1 MKKKKL
7 ILPFIIIILLC
18 PFFLLYHNKP
28 IHFSIDDVNAC
39 MINLTCDSD
48 KYKSIFEEP
57 FFATLRKMHQRT
69 GAKFTLYL
77 YEQEDN
83 FTLNHFP
90 KKYYKDFQNCSSW
103 LRFGFHAP
111 FPKSTADS
119 TLFVTSY
126 IRTKDI
132 ITEKLGNLHTE
143 ILRLDYFFATPEE
156 IKALQKRNV
165 TTLLS
170 ADDNRISYSLSRKD
184 NEHLIETEILEKN
197 GMTYKRTDA
206 RIEKTSLLPTLIY
219 NVTDDELFLFTHEW
233 CFFENTKEINVYLFF
248 FYLTGSTFTY

>member
-1 MKKKKL
+1 MKK
-7 ILPFIIIILLC
+7 IISFFFIILLGVWSSYY
-18 PFFLLYHNKP
+18 FYHNKP

-39 MINLTCDSD
+39 MINLNNNSD
-48 KYKSIFEEP
+48 KYNSVFDEP
-57 FFATLRKMHQRT
+57 FFATLKKMHERT

-77 YEQEDN
+77 YEKKGD
-83 FTLNHFP
+83 FTL
-90 KKYYKDFQNCSSW
+90 KKLPSMYHKELKECNSW

-119 TLFVTSY
+119 TLFMTSY
-126 IRTKDI
+126 IHTKNI
-132 ITEKLGNLHTE
+132 ITEKLGNLHTQ

-156 IKALQKRNV
+156 IKALRERDV

-219 NVTDDELFLFTHEW
+219 NATDDELFLFTHEW